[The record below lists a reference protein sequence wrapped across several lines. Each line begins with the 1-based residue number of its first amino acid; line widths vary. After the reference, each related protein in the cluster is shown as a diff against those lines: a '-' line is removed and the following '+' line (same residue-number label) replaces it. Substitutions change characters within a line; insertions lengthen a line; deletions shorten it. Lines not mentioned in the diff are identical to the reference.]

1 MYTVGDGVNQIYKK
15 LLRETFQAQIEEIL
29 RNIEPALENVFLEKK
44 RVRIE
49 NQNKQFLV
57 KLGFLLTKFR

>member
-1 MYTVGDGVNQIYKK
+1 M
-15 LLRETFQAQIEEIL
+15 EEIL
-29 RNIEPALENVFLEKK
+29 KNIEPALENVFLKKK

-57 KLGFLLTKFR
+57 KLGFLLTKFK

>member
-1 MYTVGDGVNQIYKK
+1 MWTKIYKK
-15 LLRETFQAQIEEIL
+15 LLRETFQAQMEEIL
-29 RNIEPALENVFLEKK
+29 RNIEPALENVFLKKK

-57 KLGFLLTKFR
+57 KLGFLLTKFK